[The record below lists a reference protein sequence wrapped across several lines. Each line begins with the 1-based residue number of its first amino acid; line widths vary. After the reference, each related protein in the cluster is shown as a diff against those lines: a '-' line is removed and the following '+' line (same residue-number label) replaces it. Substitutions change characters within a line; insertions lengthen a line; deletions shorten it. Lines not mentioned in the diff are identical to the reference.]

1 LHKDNLPLPYNL
13 SLFAKD
19 ESFVQCFG
27 RKKKARFIKKERN
40 KGKEIEEKENEKI
53 KRDIHRI

>member
-19 ESFVQCFG
+19 EPFKQSFDG
-27 RKKKARFIKKERN
+27 RKKARVIEKERN
-40 KGKEIEEKENEKI
+40 KGKEIEEKDQ
-53 KRDIHRI
+53 KRDVHRI